1 MHTALRPSRKQNK
14 DESSLRASSLRGRE
28 GGRRRCGAG
37 GKEGESYFRFFPV
50 SHPHPRP
57 PRPRELNRCLGRERN
72 IVSFAS

>member
-37 GKEGESYFRFFPV
+37 GKEGESYFRFFLFPTPIPAPLV
-50 SHPHPRP
+50 P
-57 PRPRELNRCLGRERN
+57 ENL
-72 IVSFAS
+72 IAV

>member
-14 DESSLRASSLRGRE
+14 DESSLRASSLRGR
-28 GGRRRCGAG
+28 GGGGGAVG
-37 GKEGESYFRFFPV
+37 LVVKKGRAISVFFLFPT
-50 SHPHPRP
+50 PIPAP